1 MRWKP
6 LICAP
11 LAIVSAVAGASVYF
25 TVEQAQQA
33 VFPGAVLKKVNFA
46 LTTEQRDNL
55 RARTGVYEPFKEDG
69 VWAVEGGG
77 FFVIDQ
83 VVGKHEMIT
92 YAVGINRDGSV
103 KQIEILEYRE
113 TYGYEIRNPSWRQQ
127 FVGKTSASPLK
138 LNQDIANLTGA
149 TLSSKHVTDG
159 VRRVLAV
166 HGMALKGIQSASH

>member
-1 MRWKP
+1 MRWEP
-6 LICAP
+6 LLVAP
-11 LAIVSAVAGASVYF
+11 LAIISTTAAANVYF
-25 TVEQAQQA
+25 SAEQAQQA
-33 VFPGAVLKKVNFA
+33 IFPSAAFKKVNFL
-46 LTTEQRDNL
+46 LTTEQRDTL

-113 TYGYEIRNPSWRQQ
+113 TYGYEIRNASWRQQ
-127 FVGKTSASPLK
+127 FVGKTSVSPVK
-138 LNQDIANLTGA
+138 LNQDIANLSGA

-166 HGMALKGIQSASH
+166 YGMALKGLQDATH